1 LKRIFHSHLSIIY
14 VLLYQIPYGC
24 FWIKTDSCSTAFFV
38 AASKTILS
46 YSKERH
52 FLPAIICALDTFARN
67 LKFNPHIH
75 LLSTTG
81 GLCIKN
87 SRIRKKWKH
96 SPYLPFVM
104 LHKRW
109 RYLLIDELKKSIR
122 NYLKKNLNYGELSV
136 FSHPGV
142 LDSFFSPLLKI
153 NWYVHDS
160 EELD

>member
-1 LKRIFHSHLSIIY
+1 MKRIFHSHLSIIY

>member
-1 LKRIFHSHLSIIY
+1 
-14 VLLYQIPYGC
+14 
-24 FWIKTDSCSTAFFV
+24 
-38 AASKTILS
+38 
-46 YSKERH
+46 
-52 FLPAIICALDTFARN
+52 
-67 LKFNPHIH
+67 

-87 SRIRKKWKH
+87 NQVRKKWKH

-109 RYLLIDELKKSIR
+109 RYLLIDELKKSIK
-122 NYLKKNLNYGELSV
+122 NYLKKNLNCGELSV

-142 LDSFFSPLLKI
+142 LDSFFNPLLKI

-160 EELD
+160 EELDYKNFTAHILDATPKDRHSVNPESSMSVKLFKQKVSG